1 MCEVIEFKLIK
12 DFPDYMVSSDG
23 KVWSLNYNGTGKM
36 KELKPQTVR
45 GYLRVG
51 LYINGRQVFK
61 RVHRLVAEA
70 FIDNPD
76 NLPQVN
82 HKDEVKTNN
91 CVENLEWCN
100 AKYNNNWATRNER
113 LAKARINH
121 PDLST
126 KVLCI
131 ETGTVYP
138 SAHEAERQTDIYQT
152 HISACC
158 NGKQKTAGG
167 FHWQKVE

>member
-1 MCEVIEFKLIK
+1 MCEVVEYKLIE

-23 KVWSLNYNGTGKM
+23 KVWSLKHGKM
-36 KELKPQTVR
+36 KELKPKTDR

-51 LYINGRQVFK
+51 LWNNGRRVFK
-61 RVHRLVAEA
+61 LIHRLVAES

-100 AKYNNNWATRNER
+100 AEYNHNYGTRNDR
-113 LAKARINH
+113 AAKAHINH
-121 PDLST
+121 KAFSVP
-126 KVLCI
+126 VVCV
-131 ETGTVYP
+131 ETGVVYP
-138 SAHEAERQTDIYQT
+138 SVREAERQTDIKWQN
-152 HISACC
+152 ISACC